1 MDIDPAQ
8 MMVGLMAARA
18 QQLTQIAVLKKQH
31 EMELDLSTRLTEV
44 ATSAPVPGAGQ
55 HIDKLA

>member
-8 MMVGLMAARA
+8 MMIGLMAART

-31 EMELDLSTRLTEV
+31 EMELDLISRLTEV
-44 ATSAPVPGAGQ
+44 AKSAPAPGTGQ
-55 HIDKLA
+55 HVDKLA